1 MNPRN
6 DYLGI
11 SIISVCSLLII
22 ATISLYPGE
31 SMLVSAALPLT
42 YLQNVV
48 VGQGWLIV
56 GVLLTTCLAVLVR
69 SVLKLQRFV
78 TDLTARAATCAVSG
92 RVGNRL
98 LSEPGSDEFVT
109 LAQSVDDIVRE
120 CGRLRQREAE
130 LQSELEREGQAVLLA
145 RADAVN
151 AREQAETSRRDGLLS
166 ASKTLGVAIGGI
178 HSSCD
183 ELRALSQ
190 ASGAGAQQQQ
200 RLMQDAASSMDRLD
214 EAVRQMMSRST
225 SAVDQAQMAQDK
237 ARNGS
242 VTVDETVAAIR
253 EVEQKA
259 QDLAAVVRDLG
270 SQALAV
276 EKIMEVISD
285 IADQTNLLALNAAI
299 EAARAGDAGRGFA
312 VVADEVRKLAE
323 KTMNATREVGQRTLG
338 IQQGVERTERDME
351 ETASRVNSAVELAQE
366 SGSSLR
372 EIVELAGET
381 AHHIRDM
388 AEAAAGQA
396 EISGDI
402 SEIVR
407 QVKDISE
414 ESYAG
419 AQGADESVA
428 GLLNRVVELESM
440 NAVFQLLGS
449 GVVQGVVEGLAADS
463 RIMSMQRAEQEA
475 ALRQALTQHQS
486 LELLYLTDAKG
497 RQVVSNIGRGPGGI
511 TADASSHGRDW
522 SSRAWYRQPV
532 ESRSIA
538 VSEVYVSSATGENC
552 ITVSAP
558 IIAKTGELAGVLGVD
573 VNLGR
578 AVAERGN
585 VC

>member
-1 MNPRN
+1 
-6 DYLGI
+6 
-11 SIISVCSLLII
+11 
-22 ATISLYPGE
+22 
-31 SMLVSAALPLT
+31 
-42 YLQNVV
+42 
-48 VGQGWLIV
+48 
-56 GVLLTTCLAVLVR
+56 
-69 SVLKLQRFV
+69 
-78 TDLTARAATCAVSG
+78 
-92 RVGNRL
+92 
-98 LSEPGSDEFVT
+98 
-109 LAQSVDDIVRE
+109 
-120 CGRLRQREAE
+120 LRQREAE